1 MGNVF
6 VMRQKYLDREEELK
20 EERLARGKA

>member
-6 VMRQKYLDREEELK
+6 VMRQKYLDKAEELK
-20 EERLARGKA
+20 EEKLTKKD